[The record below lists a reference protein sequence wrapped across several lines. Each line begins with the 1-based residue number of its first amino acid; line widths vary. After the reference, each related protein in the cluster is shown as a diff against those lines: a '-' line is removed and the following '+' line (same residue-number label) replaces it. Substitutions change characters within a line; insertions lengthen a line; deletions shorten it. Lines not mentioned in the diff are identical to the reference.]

1 MKFYILTGLQL
12 IGFSMVGLCLFKGI
26 TTGDYDK
33 LQLAQFVS
41 EKLLL
46 HGTRPDVVLSVLSNG
61 LNDRLTA
68 GSGAGS
74 QRNP

>member
-41 EKLLL
+41 GNFLFYIAHILKAK
-46 HGTRPDVVLSVLSNG
+46 S
-61 LNDRLTA
+61 
-68 GSGAGS
+68 
-74 QRNP
+74 